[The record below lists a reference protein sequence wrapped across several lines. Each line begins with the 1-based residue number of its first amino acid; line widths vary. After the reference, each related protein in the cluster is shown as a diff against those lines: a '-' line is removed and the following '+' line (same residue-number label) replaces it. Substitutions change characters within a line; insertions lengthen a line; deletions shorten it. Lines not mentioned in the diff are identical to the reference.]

1 MEIPHTKI
9 LKSSSP
15 EYLEA
20 KPRDATPSHAKLTE
34 GKNWEQ
40 KISKKILRANWAIN
54 IMEADQET
62 AYTVSTRDQQN
73 TTF

>member
-9 LKSSSP
+9 SKSSSL

-20 KPRDATPSHAKLTE
+20 KPRDATPRDAKLTE

-54 IMEADQET
+54 IMESDQET